1 LSVAEKLAI
10 KVAGLVVATGGPV
23 ALSVVKV
30 LSLPY
35 LVPALFMAT
44 IRKWY
49 VVLAAKPLMLAATFW
64 YVLPVFVW
72 EAVLDP

>member
-1 LSVAEKLAI
+1 MSVAEKLAI

-30 LSLPY
+30 LSMPY
-35 LVPALFMAT
+35 LVPPLFMAT

-49 VVLAAKPLMLAATFW
+49 VVLAVNPEMFALALW
-64 YVLPVFVW
+64 YVFPVLVW
-72 EAVLDP
+72 EAVVDP

>member
-1 LSVAEKLAI
+1 LRVAEKLAI
-10 KVAGLVVATGGPV
+10 NVAGLVVTTGGPV

-35 LVPALFMAT
+35 LVPALFVAT

-49 VVLAAKPLMLAATFW
+49 VMLGVKPEMFALTLW
-64 YVLPVFVW
+64 YVFPVLLW
-72 EAVLDP
+72 LAVVCP